1 MTKSNE
7 NINILKLEKINKN
20 FGELKVLKNNSLEVQ
35 KGEVVCIIGP
45 SGAGKSTLLRSINQ
59 LESIKSG
66 KIWVD
71 GELLVDKEKGKNKI
85 NKSHKEIMKSML
97 EVGMVFQKFNL
108 FPHITVLDNI
118 MMPQM
123 DGLTA
128 CAKIR
133 EFSNVPI
140 ILLTAK
146 VEDMDKLMGFE
157 QGADD
162 YLTKPFN
169 ILELKARIRALLR
182 RATPKSQNDTLELVI
197 GTIRLDLNSRNAYRS
212 GELVDLTAK
221 EFDVIEFLM
230 RNPNRVYS
238 REALLDTIWAY
249 EYRSDIR
256 TVDVH
261 IRRLREK
268 LEENPAD
275 PQYIIT
281 KWGVGYYFRK

>member
-1 MTKSNE
+1 MK
-7 NINILKLEKINKN
+7 IL
-20 FGELKVLKNNSLEVQ
+20 
-35 KGEVVCIIGP
+35 VVDD
-45 SGAGKSTLLRSINQ
+45 
-59 LESIKSG
+59 E
-66 KIWVD
+66 D
-71 GELLVDKEKGKNKI
+71 LLVKGI
-85 NKSHKEIMKSML
+85 R
-97 EVGMVFQKFNL
+97 FNL
-108 FPHITVLDNI
+108 QNDGYDVISGSNGLEAVELTQSESPDLIVLDI
-118 MMPQM
+118 MMPEM

-133 EFSNVPI
+133 QFSDVPI

-146 VEDMDKLMGFE
+146 SQDMDKLIGFD

-169 ILELKARIRALLR
+169 ILELKARVKALLK
-182 RATPKSQNDTLELVI
+182 RASVKNSPVDQLLTI
-197 GTIRLDLNSRNAYRS
+197 GTISLDLAARNAYKN
-212 GELVDLTAK
+212 GESVELTAK
-221 EFDVIEFLM
+221 EFDVVEFLM

-238 REALLDTIWAY
+238 RENLLDTIWAY

-275 PQYIIT
+275 PQYIMT

>member
-1 MTKSNE
+1 MK
-7 NINILKLEKINKN
+7 IL
-20 FGELKVLKNNSLEVQ
+20 
-35 KGEVVCIIGP
+35 VVDDE
-45 SGAGKSTLLRSINQ
+45 A
-59 LESIKSG
+59 
-66 KIWVD
+66 
-71 GELLVDKEKGKNKI
+71 LLVKGI
-85 NKSHKEIMKSML
+85 R
-97 EVGMVFQKFNL
+97 FNL
-108 FPHITVLDNI
+108 QNEGYEVITGSNGLEAIKQVQEQQPDLVVLDV
-118 MMPQM
+118 MMPEM

-128 CAKIR
+128 CSKIR

-140 ILLTAK
+140 IMLTAK
-146 VEDMDKLMGFE
+146 TDDMDKLIGFDH
-157 QGADD
+157 GVDD

-182 RATPKSQNDTLELVI
+182 RSRAAAPQEQPSNTLTI
-197 GTIRLDLNSRNAYRS
+197 GSITLDLDARNAYHS
-212 GELVDLTAK
+212 GVLADLTAK

-238 REALLDTIWAY
+238 REALLDTIWSY

-268 LEENPAD
+268 LEENPAE

>member
-1 MTKSNE
+1 MK
-7 NINILKLEKINKN
+7 IL
-20 FGELKVLKNNSLEVQ
+20 VVDDEV
-35 KGEVVCIIGP
+35 
-45 SGAGKSTLLRSINQ
+45 
-59 LESIKSG
+59 
-66 KIWVD
+66 
-71 GELLVDKEKGKNKI
+71 LLVKGIRFNLQNEGYDVITGSNGLEAVRLAKDP
-85 NKSHKEIMKSML
+85 
-97 EVGMVFQKFNL
+97 EVGL
-108 FPHITVLDNI
+108 IILDV
-118 MMPQM
+118 MMPEM

-128 CAKIR
+128 CSKIR

-146 VEDMDKLMGFE
+146 ADDMDKLIGFDH
-157 QGADD
+157 GADD

-169 ILELKARIRALLR
+169 ILELKARIKALLR
-182 RATPKSQNDTLELVI
+182 RAGNPSQPICNLLTI
-197 GTIRLDLNSRNAYRS
+197 GSISLDLDSRNAYVS
-212 GELVDLTAK
+212 GRLAELTAK

-238 REALLDTIWAY
+238 REALLDTIWSY

-268 LEENPAD
+268 LEENPAE
-275 PQYIIT
+275 PKYIMT

>member
-1 MTKSNE
+1 MK
-7 NINILKLEKINKN
+7 IL
-20 FGELKVLKNNSLEVQ
+20 
-35 KGEVVCIIGP
+35 VVDD
-45 SGAGKSTLLRSINQ
+45 
-59 LESIKSG
+59 E
-66 KIWVD
+66 
-71 GELLVDKEKGKNKI
+71 ELLVKGI
-85 NKSHKEIMKSML
+85 R
-97 EVGMVFQKFNL
+97 FNL
-108 FPHITVLDNI
+108 QNDGYQVVTGSNGREAIELARDPDIRLIVLDV
-118 MMPQM
+118 MMPEV

-128 CAKIR
+128 CRTIR
-133 EFSNVPI
+133 EFSDVPI
-140 ILLTAK
+140 IMLTART
-146 VEDMDKLMGFE
+146 EDMDKLLGFE
-157 QGADD
+157 HGADD

-182 RATPKSQNDTLELVI
+182 RAGRTEEKAAGNSLTI
-197 GTIRLDLNSRNAYRS
+197 GTITLDLDARNAYRN
-212 GELVDLTAK
+212 GQLADLTAK

-268 LEENPAD
+268 LEENPAE
-275 PQYIIT
+275 PKYILT